1 MVCIPRADIFN
12 NYVYAEKH
20 QIQRFCIIDYGIKC
34 VNIYTFDYIHF
45 VRLDAVKCL
54 ILL

>member
-1 MVCIPRADIFN
+1 MVCIN

-20 QIQRFCIIDYGIKC
+20 QIQRFCIIDYGINC

-45 VRLDAVKCL
+45 VLLDTVKRL
-54 ILL
+54 ILF